1 MPVLLCSDYRLSL
14 LEISPASPRPTLS
27 FHSLSLGLSLGLS
40 AGFQLAEFPVLVDQL
55 VVVMKLGQA
64 ILL

>member
-1 MPVLLCSDYRLSL
+1 MNP
-14 LEISPASPRPTLS
+14 LEISLASLLPTLS
-27 FHSLSLGLSLGLS
+27 FPCFSSLSLS